1 MQSYNL
7 KLQMRHA
14 SVGMDLCMDLFNT
27 GSVMQVLAIVLGN
40 SNSGTSTG
48 LFFPEGVVGSN
59 PVYTTVS

>member
-1 MQSYNL
+1 M
-7 KLQMRHA
+7 
-14 SVGMDLCMDLFNT
+14 
-27 GSVMQVLAIVLGN
+27 MQVLAIVFGN